1 LQPHERLKV
10 QVAGG
15 ACGHRKPCFSSITP
29 ENSTGKEG
37 FVHRFVR
44 SPYVCAMASILTYN
58 VNGLR
63 SALSKGWDQW
73 IGTVAPD
80 IVCLQEIKMMPDQ
93 LPSGTLERIGYGAYW
108 FPAEKK
114 GYSGVAILSRKE
126 PDRVVYG
133 MDDPSDMEGRVIRA
147 DFGDWSVLS
156 VYVPSG
162 TTGEE
167 RQSFKMDWLE
177 RFDGFLVKLRK
188 KRPNLIVC
196 GDFNICHKAIDIHDP
211 VRNATSSG
219 FLPEERAWMDRF
231 TGKGWIDSFRH
242 FSDSKDEYT
251 WWSFRA
257 GSRSKNKGWR
267 LDYQFVT
274 DPLASSL
281 KRCVHLQQAVHS
293 DHCPVLLE
301 TSLK

>member
-1 LQPHERLKV
+1 
-10 QVAGG
+10 
-15 ACGHRKPCFSSITP
+15 
-29 ENSTGKEG
+29 
-37 FVHRFVR
+37 
-44 SPYVCAMASILTYN
+44 MASILTYN

-211 VRNATSSG
+211 VRNATSPVSCPRNGPGWTGSPGKVGSIPSG
-219 FLPEERAWMDRF
+219 IFQIVRMNIPGGVFVRARGQR
-231 TGKGWIDSFRH
+231 TK
-242 FSDSKDEYT
+242 
-251 WWSFRA
+251 A
-257 GSRSKNKGWR
+257 GGS
-267 LDYQFVT
+267 T
-274 DPLASSL
+274 TSSL
-281 KRCVHLQQAVHS
+281 PIRWP
-293 DHCPVLLE
+293 PV
-301 TSLK
+301 